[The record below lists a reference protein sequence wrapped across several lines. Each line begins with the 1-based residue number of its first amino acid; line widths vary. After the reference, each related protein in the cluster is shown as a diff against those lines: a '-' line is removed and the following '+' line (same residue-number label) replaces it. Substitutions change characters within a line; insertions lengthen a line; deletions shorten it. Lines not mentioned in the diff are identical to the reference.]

1 LFDGAV
7 TRAEGDLLRRIQNHK
22 AMMKA
27 PPPLPEEI
35 FQRVLRLA
43 QFDGLS
49 IAVVGSVCAVLAA
62 SLGDRIG
69 AGIGVLVAGAGA
81 VELHGVSLLRH
92 SDARGMTWLVNSQC
106 LILLAM
112 LSYCA
117 LRLAH
122 PQLEPLRAAVTDE
135 MKQQLELIGWSIDH
149 FIGLAY
155 RFTYGAVALATIL
168 YQGGMALYYFR
179 RRGPVATALESP

>member
-1 LFDGAV
+1 
-7 TRAEGDLLRRIQNHK
+7 
-22 AMMKA
+22 MMKA

-149 FIGLAY
+149 FIGLVY
-155 RFTYGAVALATIL
+155 RFTYFAVALATIL

-179 RRGPVATALESP
+179 RRGAVATALESP